1 MSGWGHHNCNTARMA
16 EIIEAE
22 YSNVDGSSKPWTTC
36 KWQNKPKKTKNGG
49 ISDQG
54 NEDFSASSGGEGEL
68 SSDTENDSDVMEIT
82 NKEEFRALLHFYFK
96 IYCDWLDFICSWP
109 TLCLQKLSHLS
120 AAPPRQKQRASGHK
134 PSVYDLQFKLMA
146 PTMRPL
152 FHKELLHDKRPKK
165 TWRYIFFFIAPCTYL
180 FLGWNQ
186 LQPYVSFFGRKCL
199 NADGKMGGVGDKH
212 YRCYHRHQKVFTI
225 TKAMNHS
232 LNGKF
237 DIFCSFL
244 FLILTM
250 YY

>member
-1 MSGWGHHNCNTARMA
+1 MSGWGHHNCDTARMA

-120 AAPPRQKQRASGHK
+120 AASPRQKQRASGHK

-152 FHKELLHDKRPKK
+152 FHKELLHDKQPKK
-165 TWRYIFFFIAPCTYL
+165 NLKIRLFFHCSMYLSFSRLESIATLYHFLEENALMQMERWVEWETNITVVTTDIRRYSQLPRQWTIAWTVSLIFSVHFY
-180 FLGWNQ
+180 
-186 LQPYVSFFGRKCL
+186 S
-199 NADGKMGGVGDKH
+199 
-212 YRCYHRHQKVFTI
+212 
-225 TKAMNHS
+225 
-232 LNGKF
+232 
-237 DIFCSFL
+237 
-244 FLILTM
+244 
-250 YY
+250 